1 MERYPKRDDLR
12 ELSGYHSP
20 QVSVEVRL
28 NTNESPISPPREFV
42 EAVASA
48 VRDVQWNRYPDRTA
62 TALRE
67 DIAAL
72 HGVSADNV
80 FVANGSNEVLQSLL
94 LAYSGAGRKVVTFE
108 PTYQLHSH
116 IARIAGATVVSG
128 RRNPDFTLDAAEVAR
143 VCKQHSPSVTF
154 LCSPNNPTGLAES
167 QESIRAAVDETPGIV
182 LVDEA
187 YAQFSPHTALGLVRE
202 DARVAVSRTY
212 SKTWS
217 MAAARLGYLIAP
229 KWLVADLEVVALPY
243 RVDAL
248 KQAAGRA
255 ALRFVSHMEH
265 AVRDVVAQR
274 ERLVAAMTKMPLT
287 VWPSQANFIL
297 FRPNVPTVNPA
308 SATSGSSNSGSST
321 SGLSTSGGGAGR
333 ALWQALLDQSVLV
346 RDCSS
351 WDGLTDCLRVT
362 VGTPAENDRFLAALQ
377 TALLARD

>member
-1 MERYPKRDDLR
+1 MATYPKRDDLR

-20 QVSVEVRL
+20 QVSVKVRL
-28 NTNESPISPPREFV
+28 NTNESPIAPPAEFV
-42 EAVASA
+42 EAVTAA
-48 VRDVQWNRYPDRTA
+48 VSDVQWNRYPDRTA

-72 HGVSADNV
+72 HNVSADNV
-80 FVANGSNEVLQSLL
+80 FVANGSNEVLQTLL

-116 IARIAGATVVSG
+116 IARISGATVVSG
-128 RRNPDFTLDAAEVAR
+128 NRNADFTLDAAEVRR
-143 VCKQHSPSVTF
+143 VCTQHQPSVTF
-154 LCSPNNPTGLAES
+154 LCSPNNPTGRVES
-167 QESIRAAVDETPGIV
+167 PEVVQAAIESTPGIV

-187 YAQFSPHTALGLVRE
+187 YAQFSPHSALSLVRE

-229 KWLVADLEVVALPY
+229 KWMIADLESVALPY

-255 ALRFVSHMEH
+255 ALRHVAQMEA
-265 AVRDVVAQR
+265 AVREVVTQR
-274 ERLVAAMTKMPLT
+274 ERLVAAMSKLPLT

-297 FRPNVPTVNPA
+297 FRPAGAGVGA
-308 SATSGSSNSGSST
+308 RSSAGSGSGGASGKSVS
-321 SGLSTSGGGAGR
+321 AGR

-362 VGTPAENDRFLAALQ
+362 VGTAEENDAFLTALQ
-377 TALLARD
+377 TALQARD

>member
-1 MERYPKRDDLR
+1 MERYPKRDDLQ

-167 QESIRAAVDETPGIV
+167 QESIHAAVDETPGIV

-229 KWLVADLEVVALPY
+229 KWMVADLEVVALPY

-297 FRPNVPTVNPA
+297 FRPNIPTANPA
-308 SATSGSSNSGSST
+308 SAASGSST
-321 SGLSTSGGGAGR
+321 SGSSTSGGGAGR

>member
-1 MERYPKRDDLR
+1 VERYPKRDDLR

-116 IARIAGATVVSG
+116 IARIACATVVSG

-167 QESIRAAVDETPGIV
+167 KESIHAAVDETPGIV

-229 KWLVADLEVVALPY
+229 KWMVADLEVVALPY

-297 FRPNVPTVNPA
+297 FRPNIPTANPA
-308 SATSGSSNSGSST
+308 SATSSSSTSGSST
-321 SGLSTSGGGAGR
+321 SGGSAGR

>member
-1 MERYPKRDDLR
+1 VERYPKRDDLR

-62 TALRE
+62 SALRE

-116 IARIAGATVVSG
+116 IARIAGATVVNG
-128 RRNPDFTLDAAEVAR
+128 WRNPDFTLDAAEVAR

-229 KWLVADLEVVALPY
+229 KWMVADLEVVALPY

-297 FRPNVPTVNPA
+297 FRPNVPMVNPA
-308 SATSGSSNSGSST
+308 SATSGSSNSGSSN
-321 SGLSTSGGGAGR
+321 SGSSTSGGGAGR

>member
-128 RRNPDFTLDAAEVAR
+128 RRNSDFTLDAAEVAR
-143 VCKQHSPSVTF
+143 VCRQHSPSVTF

-167 QESIRAAVDETPGIV
+167 QESIHAAVDETPGIV

-229 KWLVADLEVVALPY
+229 KWMVADLEVVALPY

-297 FRPNVPTVNPA
+297 FRPNIPTANPA
-308 SATSGSSNSGSST
+308 SAASGSST
-321 SGLSTSGGGAGR
+321 SGSSTSGGGAGR

>member
-116 IARIAGATVVSG
+116 IARIAGATVVNG

-229 KWLVADLEVVALPY
+229 KWMVADLEVVALPY

-308 SATSGSSNSGSST
+308 SATSGSSNSG
-321 SGLSTSGGGAGR
+321 LSTSGGGAGR

>member
-116 IARIAGATVVSG
+116 IARIAGATVVNG

-229 KWLVADLEVVALPY
+229 KWMVADLEVVALPY

-297 FRPNVPTVNPA
+297 FRPNVPMVNPA
-308 SATSGSSNSGSST
+308 SATSGSSNSGS
-321 SGLSTSGGGAGR
+321 STSGGGAGR

>member
-1 MERYPKRDDLR
+1 MDRYPKRDDLR

-20 QVSVEVRL
+20 QVSVKVRL
-28 NTNESPISPPREFV
+28 NTNESPIAPPREFID
-42 EAVASA
+42 AVAAA
-48 VRDVQWNRYPDRTA
+48 VRDVQWNRYPDRNA
-62 TALRE
+62 TALRQ
-67 DIAAL
+67 DIATL

-128 RRNPDFTLDAAEVAR
+128 RRNADFTLDPDEVR
-143 VCKQHSPSVTF
+143 RTCKQHSPSVTF

-167 QESIRAAVDETPGIV
+167 QESVHAAVESTPGIV

-187 YAQFSPHTALGLVRE
+187 YAQFSPHTALSLVRE

-229 KWLVADLEVVALPY
+229 KWIVADLEIVALPY
-243 RVDAL
+243 RLDAL

-255 ALRFVSHMEH
+255 ALRYVSHMEQ

-274 ERLVAAMTKMPLT
+274 ERLIAAMSKMPLT

-297 FRPNVPTVNPA
+297 FRPNTVA
-308 SATSGSSNSGSST
+308 EKRTS
-321 SGLSTSGGGAGR
+321 GR

-362 VGTPAENDRFLAALQ
+362 VGTAAENDAFLSALQ
-377 TALLARD
+377 TALQARD

>member
-229 KWLVADLEVVALPY
+229 KWMVADLEVVALPY

-308 SATSGSSNSGSST
+308 SATSGLSN

>member
-167 QESIRAAVDETPGIV
+167 QESIRAAVNETPGIV

-229 KWLVADLEVVALPY
+229 KWMVADLEVVALPY
-243 RVDAL
+243 RVDAV

-297 FRPNVPTVNPA
+297 FRPNVPMVNPA
-308 SATSGSSNSGSST
+308 SATSGSST
-321 SGLSTSGGGAGR
+321 SGLSTAGGDAGR

>member
-1 MERYPKRDDLR
+1 MERYPKRDDLQ

-143 VCKQHSPSVTF
+143 ICRQHSPSVTF

-167 QESIRAAVDETPGIV
+167 QESIHAAVDETPGIV

-229 KWLVADLEVVALPY
+229 KWMVADLEVVALPY

-297 FRPNVPTVNPA
+297 FRPNIPTANPA
-308 SATSGSSNSGSST
+308 SAASGSST
-321 SGLSTSGGGAGR
+321 SGSSTSGGGAGR

-351 WDGLTDCLRVT
+351 WDGLIDCLRVT

>member
-1 MERYPKRDDLR
+1 MERYPKRDDLQ

-143 VCKQHSPSVTF
+143 ICRQHSPSVTF

-167 QESIRAAVDETPGIV
+167 QESIHAAVDETPGIV

-229 KWLVADLEVVALPY
+229 KWMVADLEVVALPY

-297 FRPNVPTVNPA
+297 FRPNIPTANPA
-308 SATSGSSNSGSST
+308 SAASGSST
-321 SGLSTSGGGAGR
+321 SGSSTSGGGAGR

>member
-229 KWLVADLEVVALPY
+229 KWMVADLEVVALPY

-308 SATSGSSNSGSST
+308 SATSGSST

-362 VGTPAENDRFLAALQ
+362 VGAPAENDRFLAALQ

>member
-1 MERYPKRDDLR
+1 VERYPKRDDLQ

-143 VCKQHSPSVTF
+143 ICRQHSPSVTF

-167 QESIRAAVDETPGIV
+167 QESIHAAVDETPGIV

-229 KWLVADLEVVALPY
+229 KWMVADLEVVALPY

-297 FRPNVPTVNPA
+297 FRPNIPTANPA
-308 SATSGSSNSGSST
+308 SAASGSST
-321 SGLSTSGGGAGR
+321 SGSSTSGGGAGR

>member
-1 MERYPKRDDLR
+1 MERYPKRDDLQ

-143 VCKQHSPSVTF
+143 ICRQHSPSVTF

-167 QESIRAAVDETPGIV
+167 QESIHAAVDETPGIV

-229 KWLVADLEVVALPY
+229 KWMVADLEVVALPY

-297 FRPNVPTVNPA
+297 FRPNIPTANPA
-308 SATSGSSNSGSST
+308 SAASGSST
-321 SGLSTSGGGAGR
+321 SGSSTSGGGAGR

-377 TALLARD
+377 TALLARE

>member
-1 MERYPKRDDLR
+1 VERYPKRDDLR

-116 IARIAGATVVSG
+116 IARIAGATVVNG

-297 FRPNVPTVNPA
+297 FRPNVPMVNPA

>member
-1 MERYPKRDDLR
+1 VVTYPKRDDLR

-20 QVSVEVRL
+20 QVSVKVRL
-28 NTNESPISPPREFV
+28 NTNESPIAPPAEFV
-42 EAVASA
+42 EAVAAA
-48 VRDVQWNRYPDRTA
+48 VREVQWNRYPDRTA

-72 HGVSADNV
+72 HNVSADHV

-94 LAYSGAGRKVVTFE
+94 LAYSGAGRKVATFE

-116 IARIAGATVVSG
+116 IARIAGATMVSG
-128 RRNPDFTLDAAEVAR
+128 KRNADFTLDAAEVRR
-143 VCKQHSPSVTF
+143 VCAEHQPSVTF

-167 QESIRAAVDETPGIV
+167 PDVVQAAIESTPGIV

-187 YAQFSPHTALGLVRE
+187 YAQFSPRTALNLVRE

-229 KWLVADLEVVALPY
+229 TWMIADLEIVALPY
-243 RVDAL
+243 RLDAL

-255 ALRFVSHMEH
+255 ALRFVPQME
-265 AVRDVVAQR
+265 AVVREVVAQR
-274 ERLVAAMTKMPLT
+274 ERLVAAMSKLPLT

-297 FRPNVPTVNPA
+297 FRPTGAGVGA
-308 SATSGSSNSGSST
+308 RSGAGKSV
-321 SGLSTSGGGAGR
+321 GAGR

-351 WDGLTDCLRVT
+351 WDGLTECLRVT
-362 VGTPAENDRFLAALQ
+362 VGTAEENDAFLTALQ
-377 TALLARD
+377 TALQARD

>member
-1 MERYPKRDDLR
+1 VERYPKRDDLR

-94 LAYSGAGRKVVTFE
+94 IAYSGAGRKVVTFE

-116 IARIAGATVVSG
+116 IARIAGATVVNG

-297 FRPNVPTVNPA
+297 FRPNVPMVNPA
-308 SATSGSSNSGSST
+308 SATSGSSN

>member
-28 NTNESPISPPREFV
+28 NTNESPISPPREFI

-143 VCKQHSPSVTF
+143 VCKQHSPSVTC

-167 QESIRAAVDETPGIV
+167 QESIRAAVNETPGIV

-297 FRPNVPTVNPA
+297 FRPNVPMVNPA
-308 SATSGSSNSGSST
+308 SATSGSSN

>member
-20 QVSVEVRL
+20 QVSVKVRL
-28 NTNESPISPPREFV
+28 NTNESPIAPPPEFID
-42 EAVASA
+42 AVAAA
-48 VRDVQWNRYPDRTA
+48 VRDVQWNRYPDRNA
-62 TALRE
+62 TALRQ

-72 HGVSADNV
+72 HGVSAENV

-128 RRNPDFTLDAAEVAR
+128 RRNADFTLDPDEVR
-143 VCKQHSPSVTF
+143 RTCQQHSPSITF

-167 QESIRAAVDETPGIV
+167 QESLRAAVESTPGIV

-187 YAQFSPHTALGLVRE
+187 YAQFSPHSALSVVRE

-217 MAAARLGYLIAP
+217 MAAARLGYLVAP
-229 KWLVADLEVVALPY
+229 KWMVADLEIVALPY
-243 RVDAL
+243 RLDAL

-255 ALRFVSHMEH
+255 ALRYVAHMEQ
-265 AVRDVVAQR
+265 AVRDVLAQR
-274 ERLVAAMTKMPLT
+274 ERLVAAMSKMPLT

-297 FRPNVPTVNPA
+297 FRPNLA
-308 SATSGSSNSGSST
+308 SEKRAS
-321 SGLSTSGGGAGR
+321 GR

-362 VGTPAENDRFLAALQ
+362 VGTAAENDAFLSALQ
-377 TALLARD
+377 TALQARD

>member
-12 ELSGYHSP
+12 ALTGYHSP
-20 QVSVEVRL
+20 QVSVKVRL
-28 NTNESPISPPREFV
+28 NTNESPIEPPRDFID
-42 EAVASA
+42 AVAAA
-48 VRDVQWNRYPDRTA
+48 VREVKWNRYPDRA
-62 TALRE
+62 AFALRT
-67 DIAAL
+67 DIAGL
-72 HGVSADNV
+72 HGVSAENV

-94 LAYSGAGRKVVTFE
+94 LAYSGAGRTVATFE

-128 RRNPDFTLDAAEVAR
+128 KRNADFTLDPREVRR
-143 VCKQHSPSVTF
+143 VCEQHAPSVTF
-154 LCSPNNPTGLAES
+154 LCSPNNPTGGADSLDVL
-167 QESIRAAVDETPGIV
+167 RAAVESAPGIV

-187 YAQFSPHTALGLVRE
+187 YAQFSPHSALDLVRE

-229 KWLVADLEVVALPY
+229 QWMIADLEIVALPY
-243 RVDAL
+243 RLDAL

-255 ALRFVSHMEH
+255 ALRFVAQMEA
-265 AVRDVVAQR
+265 AVREVVSQR
-274 ERLVAAMTKMPLT
+274 ERLVAAMTKLPLT

-297 FRPNVPTVNPA
+297 FRPAAAGNGAPSDAGKA
-308 SATSGSSNSGSST
+308 S
-321 SGLSTSGGGAGR
+321 GAGR

-351 WDGLTDCLRVT
+351 WEGLTDCLRVT
-362 VGTPAENDRFLAALQ
+362 VGTAAENDAFLTALQ
-377 TALLARD
+377 SALQARD